1 MMQLERVGEVTSVWL
16 SSWRSRAMGYGV
28 HVFLWR
34 GVLIDTGF
42 PTARLDISRALEELR
57 PRGAILTHGHED
69 HAGNVHTVAA
79 RNIPLWISPLTPEVI
94 RANGHMAAYRRFT
107 WGRMPYVESPGSTF
121 DPSPLEL
128 LHTPGHSADHHVVW
142 DPERET
148 LFASDLFL
156 GTRVRVARPLEDPRA
171 LLRSLRTAAEL
182 RPREM
187 WDAHRGRIPDPS
199 NALTAKADW
208 LEALIER
215 VMARIRAGE
224 GDAQIAQRELGR
236 PAVVDRIS
244 FGDLSRINLV
254 RAIRRTATSA
264 A

>member
-1 MMQLERVGEVTSVWL
+1 
-16 SSWRSRAMGYGV
+16 
-28 HVFLWR
+28 
-34 GVLIDTGF
+34 
-42 PTARLDISRALEELR
+42 
-57 PRGAILTHGHED
+57 
-69 HAGNVHTVAA
+69 
-79 RNIPLWISPLTPEVI
+79 
-94 RANGHMAAYRRFT
+94 
-107 WGRMPYVESPGSTF
+107 MPYVESPGSNF

-148 LFASDLFL
+148 LFAADLFL
-156 GTRVRVARPLEDPRA
+156 GIRVRVARPLEDPRA
-171 LLRSLRTAAEL
+171 LLRSLRQVAAL

-199 NALTAKADW
+199 SALTAKANW

-224 GDAQIAQRELGR
+224 GDARIAQRELGR
-236 PAVVDRIS
+236 PAVVDRIT
-244 FGDLSRINLV
+244 FGDLSRVNLV
-254 RAIRRTATSA
+254 RAIRRTATTA

>member
-1 MMQLERVGEVTSVWL
+1 MMRVERAGELTSLWL

-42 PTARLDISRALEELR
+42 PSARPEISRALEELR
-57 PRGAILTHGHED
+57 PHGAVLTHGHED
-69 HAGNVHTVAA
+69 HAGNVHAVAA
-79 RNIPLWISPLTPEVI
+79 CNIPLWVSPLTPEVM
-94 RANGHMAAYRRFT
+94 RANVHMAAYRRFT
-107 WGRMPYVESPGSTF
+107 WGRMPYVESPGSNF

-142 DPERET
+142 DAERET
-148 LFASDLFL
+148 LFAADLFL
-156 GTRVRVARPLEDPRA
+156 GIRVRVARPLEDPRA
-171 LLRSLRTAAEL
+171 LLRSLRQVAAL

-199 NALTAKADW
+199 SALTAKANW

-224 GDAQIAQRELGR
+224 GDARIAQRELGR
-236 PAVVDRIS
+236 PAVVDRIT
-244 FGDLSRINLV
+244 FGDLSRVNLV
-254 RAIRRTATSA
+254 RAIRRTATTA